1 MNILL
6 YLKHFPASGAPLN
19 SGTCTAVH
27 GLALGLVGHGAEV
40 SVLCE
45 GETDSARVAEAGYRI
60 LCFCNPAPYLSFTV
74 ARGLRDFLAQCQPE
88 QTIGIL
94 NGIFHP
100 AVYAVSRVFRKL
112 GIPYIA
118 APHDPYDPHIFSHNA
133 HLKWPYWY
141 LVERRLL
148 QQACA
153 IQLLDR
159 RHEKALRD
167 RGVKTAV
174 IDAPNGYSPAEVP
187 LESSLKFRI
196 NGPIRLLFLGRLD
209 TYNKGLDLLIAAFA
223 RFAADHNARLTLQGP
238 DWEGQRTKIEAL
250 IESYGLSNKAEV
262 LPPDF
267 TGNAPSIIARYDIF
281 CLPSRF
287 EGFGLSALQAMLA
300 GRVLLVGKSA
310 GIAPHVEGS
319 ECGVM
324 VSPDISAIE
333 EGLCTLVQ
341 RRREWM
347 NMGLSGRAHALS
359 RLNWNGIAGDL
370 LPQYERLAA

>member
-1 MNILL
+1 MNLL
-6 YLKHFPASGAPLN
+6 FYLKHFPASGAPLN
-19 SGTCTAVH
+19 GGTCTAVH
-27 GLALGLVGHGAEV
+27 GLASGLVGHGAEV

-45 GETDSARVAEAGYRI
+45 GETDSASVAEAGYRI
-60 LCFCNPAPYLSFTV
+60 SCFRNPAPYLSFTV
-74 ARGLRDFLAQCQPE
+74 ARGLRDYLAQCQPE

-112 GIPYIA
+112 GILYIA
-118 APHDPYDPHIFSHNA
+118 APHDPYDPSIFKHNA

-148 QQACA
+148 HQACA

-187 LESSLKFRI
+187 LESSLKFRLE
-196 NGPIRLLFLGRLD
+196 GPIRLLFLGRLD
-209 TYNKGLDLLIAAFA
+209 TYHKGLDLLIAAFS
-223 RFAADHNARLTLQGP
+223 RFSFAHNARLTLQGP
-238 DWEGQRTKIEAL
+238 DWKGQRPKIEAL
-250 IESYGLSNKAEV
+250 IKSYGLSEKVEV

-267 TGNAPSIIARYDIF
+267 TRTAPSIIAQHDIF

-287 EGFGLSALQAMLA
+287 EGFGLSALEAMLA
-300 GRVLLVGKSA
+300 GRVLLVGETA
-310 GIAPHVEGS
+310 GIAPHVVGG
-319 ECGVM
+319 ECGVT

-341 RRREWM
+341 RRREWK
-347 NMGLSGRAHALS
+347 NMGLSGRSYVVSH
-359 RLNWNGIAGDL
+359 LNWNTITGHL
-370 LPQYERLAA
+370 LAQYERFTA

>member
-1 MNILL
+1 MKIYL
-6 YLKHFPASGAPLN
+6 YLKHFPSSGAPLN
-19 SGTCTAVH
+19 SGTSTAVH
-27 GLALGLVGHGAEV
+27 GLASGLVGHGADV

-45 GETDSARVAEAGYRI
+45 GETDRARVAEAGYRI

-74 ARGLRDFLAQCQPE
+74 APGLRDCLAQCQPE

-118 APHDPYDPHIFSHNA
+118 APHGSYDPPIFRHNA

-148 QQACA
+148 HQACA

-159 RHEKALRD
+159 RQEKALRD

-187 LESSLKFRI
+187 SESSLKFRI
-196 NGPIRLLFLGRLD
+196 DGPIRLLFFGRLD
-209 TYNKGLDLLIAAFA
+209 TYNKGLDLLIAAFS
-223 RFAADHNARLTLQGP
+223 RFSFAHDARLTIQGP
-238 DWEGQRTKIEAL
+238 DWKGQRTKIDAL
-250 IESYGLSNKAEV
+250 IESYGLSNKVEV

-267 TGNAPSIIARYDIF
+267 TANAPSIIAQHDIF

-300 GRVLLVGKSA
+300 GRVLLVAETA

-324 VSPDISAIE
+324 VSPDSSAIE

-341 RRREWM
+341 RRREWK

-359 RLNWNGIAGDL
+359 RLHWNGIAGDL
-370 LPQYERLAA
+370 LPQYERLPA